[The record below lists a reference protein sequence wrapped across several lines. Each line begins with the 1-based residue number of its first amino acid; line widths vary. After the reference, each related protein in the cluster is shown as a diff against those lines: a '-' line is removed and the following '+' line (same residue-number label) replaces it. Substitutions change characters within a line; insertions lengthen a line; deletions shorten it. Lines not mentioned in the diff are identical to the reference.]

1 MKKKAIIFV
10 GLFLVFLI
18 VFCFSNKTVKADGI
32 VSKNGTEKQVSM
44 TLKLNRFYKL
54 LGKTSGEIT
63 VDYGTYDE
71 TYKVSGSI
79 WDIYKDKGV
88 FISFVTGFTV
98 MDGESEP
105 VLGRIYFD
113 ENLENIVITADIME
127 WHFAEEA
134 FIEKVYDIGV
144 GK

>member
-1 MKKKAIIFV
+1 
-10 GLFLVFLI
+10 
-18 VFCFSNKTVKADGI
+18 
-32 VSKNGTEKQVSM
+32 
-44 TLKLNRFYKL
+44 
-54 LGKTSGEIT
+54 
-63 VDYGTYDE
+63 
-71 TYKVSGSI
+71 
-79 WDIYKDKGV
+79 
-88 FISFVTGFTV
+88 